1 MQSDEKYADCRH
13 SPPAATPQIQSAS
26 TLPAA
31 PLMSHV
37 SPSTHKE
44 THVTPLKRIAASTA
58 ALIMIGGACQR

>member
-1 MQSDEKYADCRH
+1 
-13 SPPAATPQIQSAS
+13 
-26 TLPAA
+26 
-31 PLMSHV
+31 MSHV